1 MPMDFSKFSERALKY
16 AVQMANEFKAQLVL
30 VHVVEAFP
38 IDYMLGIKSAEEA
51 NQWQVEQSEKR
62 LQEVCGKLTREDSV
76 AASGSVKFGKPF
88 QEIVHFASEHQI
100 DLIIIATHGYTGLK
114 HIQLGSTAEMV
125 VRHATCPVLVL
136 PNPDHR
142 SSV

>member
-76 AASGSVKFGKPF
+76 AASGSGK
-88 QEIVHFASEHQI
+88 
-100 DLIIIATHGYTGLK
+100 
-114 HIQLGSTAEMV
+114 
-125 VRHATCPVLVL
+125 
-136 PNPDHR
+136 
-142 SSV
+142 